1 MIGFVNALTKFRHP
15 TSNKTFLKSSF
26 KVIFVTSKMPLS
38 DLAAFRRHF
47 ERAINIVILTGAG
60 VSAESGVPT
69 FRGSDGFW
77 RKYESTK

>member
-26 KVIFVTSKMPLS
+26 KVIFVKMPLS
-38 DLAAFRRHF
+38 DLAAVRRHF

-69 FRGSDGFW
+69 FRGSGGFW